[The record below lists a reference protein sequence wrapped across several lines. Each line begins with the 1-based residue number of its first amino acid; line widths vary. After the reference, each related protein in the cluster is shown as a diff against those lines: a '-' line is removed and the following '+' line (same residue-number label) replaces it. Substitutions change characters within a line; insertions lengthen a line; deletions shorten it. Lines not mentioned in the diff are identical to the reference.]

1 MTRSPEPSQ
10 APCSSTRPKARAP
23 AQVSCCKHQQ
33 APARGAH
40 RLQPSCRGPQM
51 PPSQLLSLT
60 PATRPWLCHTWPRP
74 TTLLPAPEDPL
85 PPGVQEGSFS
95 NQVPEVQELKAYC
108 PGKLWCTATARQV
121 GGTGCS
127 LQGTERP
134 LCGQSAEGRGA
145 SPELLPHH
153 RFPAHSGQMA
163 GYNGETGRSLN
174 ENIYCELQN
183 KTQTPTGPNRRE
195 DSPGFHFQCG
205 GSGRLA
211 SGRLMAN
218 VGGHRPGGS
227 PPSCTSCTSASEAD
241 KSHHQ
246 LPACS

>member
-1 MTRSPEPSQ
+1 MQ
-10 APCSSTRPKARAP
+10 RAP
-23 AQVSCCKHQQ
+23 N
-33 APARGAH
+33 APFPAP
-40 RLQPSCRGPQM
+40 QPHTSHTTSA
-51 PPSQLLSLT
+51 PPHLAS
-60 PATRPWLCHTWPRP
+60 PH
-74 TTLLPAPEDPL
+74 TTLLTAPEAPL
-85 PPGVQEGSFS
+85 LPEVHEGSFS

-108 PGKLWCTATARQV
+108 PGELWCTATAGQV

-145 SPELLPHH
+145 SPELPPHH

-211 SGRLMAN
+211 SGMLMAN
-218 VGGHRPGGS
+218 VGGHGPGGS
-227 PPSCTSCTSASEAD
+227 PLPCTSCTSASEAG
-241 KSHHQ
+241 KSYRQ
-246 LPACS
+246 LPSHS